1 MTRKRADPDPALAK
15 ALNTVEFD
23 PGRSPLFWYLYTH
36 HDDLLRKA
44 KGSRIKWTHVCVDL
58 EPLGLLDGKGK
69 PPTPQRASRTF
80 ANVCVLK
87 AREQAARD
95 KQRQARGREPERG
108 ANADRPPP
116 VVTTPAPRPP
126 VPYYPP
132 PVSPP
137 PAPLLR
143 PDLALRPH
151 EELSEEER
159 EAYAEAQI
167 LRLRRKVAEMSGHD
181 PDEIR

>member
-1 MTRKRADPDPALAK
+1 MTRKRADPDPTLAK

-23 PGRSPLFWYLYTH
+23 PGRSPLFWYLYAN

-80 ANVCVLK
+80 ANVCALK

-95 KQRQARGREPERG
+95 KRQRARAREPERG
-108 ANADRPPP
+108 KDADRPPP
-116 VVTTPAPRPP
+116 VVTAPTPRPP
-126 VPYYPP
+126 IPHYPP
-132 PVSPP
+132 PSPP
-137 PAPLLR
+137 MMPVQGAA
-143 PDLALRPH
+143 DQRPH
-151 EELSEEER
+151 SELSQEER
-159 EAYAEAQI
+159 RARTNANV
-167 LRLRRKVAEMSGHD
+167 LRLRRRFAERSGRN
-181 PDEIR
+181 PDEIE

>member
-1 MTRKRADPDPALAK
+1 MTRKRADLDPSLAK

-23 PGRSPLFWYLYTH
+23 PDRSPLFWYLYAN

-80 ANVCVLK
+80 ANVCALK

-95 KQRQARGREPERG
+95 KRQRARAREPERG
-108 ANADRPPP
+108 KNADRPPP
-116 VVTTPAPRPP
+116 VVTEPAPRLA
-126 VPYYPP
+126 VPRY
-132 PVSPP
+132 SPP
-137 PAPLLR
+137 QTPPAQSALHSR
-143 PDLALRPH
+143 PDASPNAGGAKQTPEEMLADLK
-151 EELSEEER
+151 
-159 EAYAEAQI
+159 ATI
-167 LRLRRKVAEMSGHD
+167 KRRNQYF
-181 PDEIR
+181 